1 MRVWD
6 RATGTCIATL
16 TGHTEPVNSVAISP
30 TGPGSPR
37 ISHPV
42 SLRGDHVCRGPRVV
56 PTPARHRPPRE
67 SSTGTELRSEL
78 ENRRSV
84 RSNSGFQ
91 RGVSGR
97 WPPYSSVVSAL
108 SGDLAV
114 CGRPSRA
121 STPPLPRRLFHL
133 GDGLENYRV

>member
-91 RGVSGR
+91 RGVSGQ
-97 WPPYSSVVSAL
+97 WPPYSSVVSARVWRSCRVRSPFAGL
-108 SGDLAV
+108 HSPIA
-114 CGRPSRA
+114 PSA
-121 STPPLPRRLFHL
+121 FPPR
-133 GDGLENYRV
+133 